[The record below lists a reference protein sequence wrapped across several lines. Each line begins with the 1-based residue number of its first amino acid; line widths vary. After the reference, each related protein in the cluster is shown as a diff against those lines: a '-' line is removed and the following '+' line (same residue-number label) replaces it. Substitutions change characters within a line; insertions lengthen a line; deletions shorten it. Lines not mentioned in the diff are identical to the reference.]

1 MRLKYCPYTI
11 QTLKNNK
18 DWSLTLLLSR
28 TLLSTL
34 YFSTRGLHHRL
45 AKSCSDCPRS
55 PPTSIVRRILGR
67 VKKQIRSIMLLENSR
82 LLLFLSSPL
91 QKKSIL
97 RCSTV
102 IVPFLGDVCN
112 DAEFKSNIAI
122 VSQIIQLRF

>member
-1 MRLKYCPYTI
+1 
-11 QTLKNNK
+11 
-18 DWSLTLLLSR
+18 
-28 TLLSTL
+28 
-34 YFSTRGLHHRL
+34 
-45 AKSCSDCPRS
+45 
-55 PPTSIVRRILGR
+55 
-67 VKKQIRSIMLLENSR
+67 MLLENSR